1 MSKALGWRELMAVT
15 GHGPQTQ
22 SSTGSCWQVMS
33 RLDRSWPCTL
43 SACRTTPAQGP
54 GQHTGAG
61 CWECGFE
68 GKRLAQTGEPR
79 ATLAATLP

>member
-1 MSKALGWRELMAVT
+1 MKDIKTSPVKYNRRSTAAQCVTWIWVVSRTGTCTGLERRPWRV
-15 GHGPQTQ
+15 
-22 SSTGSCWQVMS
+22 
-33 RLDRSWPCTL
+33 R
-43 SACRTTPAQGP
+43 CRTTPAQGP
-54 GQHTGAG
+54 GQHTGAE